1 MGSGNV
7 RQLGDEQ
14 NAFYAA
20 LGAPCGIAVLSG
32 TGSFATGR
40 DKAGRTATAG
50 GWGPLFSDEGSGYH
64 IGVLCLSRLALLHDT
79 HVTGTLLE
87 KNVLEMLGLPDVL
100 SIRDAAYR
108 PDFTRRHVA
117 RLSYAVERSARE
129 GDANACAVLD
139 EAACALARLAATVA
153 GQLDADGLLWRSRA
167 AWRAWESCSPDASAG
182 RWNIWCPSAYTSRQS
197 TARWWARRFVC

>member
-1 MGSGNV
+1 M
-7 RQLGDEQ
+7 
-14 NAFYAA
+14 
-20 LGAPCGIAVLSG
+20 LSG

-100 SIRDAAYR
+100 SIRDAAYTG
-108 PDFTRRHVA
+108 PV
-117 RLSYAVERSARE
+117 YAQACGAAELCCRERSARSR
-129 GDANACAVLD
+129 GCK
-139 EAACALARLAATVA
+139 CMRGA
-153 GQLDADGLLWRSRA
+153 G
-167 AWRAWESCSPDASAG
+167 
-182 RWNIWCPSAYTSRQS
+182 
-197 TARWWARRFVC
+197 

>member
-1 MGSGNV
+1 MYK
-7 RQLGDEQ
+7 RQ
-14 NAFYAA
+14 A

-117 RLSYAVERSARE
+117 RLSYAVERSR
-129 GDANACAVLD
+129 CV
-139 EAACALARLAATVA
+139 
-153 GQLDADGLLWRSRA
+153 
-167 AWRAWESCSPDASAG
+167 
-182 RWNIWCPSAYTSRQS
+182 
-197 TARWWARRFVC
+197 